1 MRILWVSLLVSLLL
15 TPLLGF
21 LPKGQNSFVTR
32 LAVAAAPPSSPKGE
46 VVEAR
51 ILVSGSSVQGGY
63 YRAIVKNEACMMR
76 KLRGS
81 LHELADG
88 NRTELV
94 VQGSKERVES
104 FVRWVQK
111 GPPLALRDPVI
122 VEVVEYLP
130 HVSNLEESW
139 SVRQRST

>member
-1 MRILWVSLLVSLLL
+1 MKTLYVYCLLVSLL
-15 TPLLGF
+15 TPVLGF
-21 LPKGQNSFVTR
+21 ARGGQKLIFSTR
-32 LAVAAAPPSSPKGE
+32 LLAVGGEATKGE

-104 FVRWVQK
+104 FVRWVEK

-130 HVSNLEESW
+130 QVSALKESW
-139 SVRQRST
+139 SVRQRSI